1 MIMRKLSL
9 ILLFTLIS
17 TLSLFAKAKVLIVSG
32 TGATENEAI
41 ENAISEAMTHGYM
54 SFINSKEETKD
65 EDIQTSE
72 EVTSFNPDIKLTG
85 YNLLSSEKTNNGYNV
100 KVEVQFKKT
109 PFLAQTYGKMF
120 STAGKM
126 FAQSI
131 GISTKEKQKTPQEEV
146 LERIRTKNELAVHE
160 ALKNALALRLDN
172 LFDYKVK
179 VGEGANGKV
188 PVEISVI
195 QNKNTKAFCRLLYQ
209 TLYFSSHSAFNF
221 DVKDG
226 TIVHDGYAF
235 PYAKGMALHF
245 YNDDAKTFGEVIK
258 TYLTAGIFGFK
269 IKDDLGHEFYFT
281 VNKETQLQ
289 NHGNIALTNYSIP
302 AGFDNT
308 PKNVSESYQSPGGL
322 GMFGVKTKPYYNGPV
337 KAFGGNDGLPNQV
350 GLAGTTFVMNSIA
363 SAKLQSSTLYEINL
377 ELSYSPEDY
386 QKLQGNFSVETFTP
400 EVKF

>member
-72 EVTSFNPDIKLTG
+72 EVTSFNPNIKLTG

-109 PFLAQTYGKMF
+109 PFLAQTYGKTF
-120 STAGKM
+120 STVGKM

-226 TIVHDGYAF
+226 AIVHDGYAF

-245 YNDDAKTFGEVIK
+245 YNDDAKSFGEVLK

-281 VNKETQLQ
+281 IDKNQKLQ
-289 NHGNIALTNYSIP
+289 NHGDITLTNYSIP

-308 PKNVSESYQSPGGL
+308 PKNVAESYQSPGGL
-322 GMFGVKTKPYYNGPV
+322 GMFGVKTKPHYNGPV
-337 KAFGGNDGLPNQV
+337 KAYGGNDGLPTQV
-350 GLAGTTFVMNSIA
+350 GLEGTTFIMNSIA

-400 EVKF
+400 EVNF

>member
-1 MIMRKLSL
+1 MVMKKLSL
-9 ILLFTLIS
+9 ILLFIIVS
-17 TLSLFAKAKVLIVSG
+17 TLGIFAKAKVLIVNG
-32 TGATENEAI
+32 TGTTENEAI

-85 YNLLSSEKTNNGYNV
+85 YTLLSSEKADNGYKV

-109 PFLAQTYGKMF
+109 PFLAQTYGKTF

-131 GISTKEKQKTPQEEV
+131 GISTKEKEKTPQEQM
-146 LERIRTKNELAVHE
+146 LDRIRTKNEVTVHD
-160 ALKNALALRLDN
+160 ALKKALALRLDN

-209 TLYFSSHSAFNF
+209 TLYFSSNSLFNF
-221 DVKDG
+221 DIKDG
-226 TIVHDGYAF
+226 AIVHDGYAF

-245 YNDDAKTFGEVIK
+245 YNDDAKSFGEEIK

-281 VNKETQLQ
+281 IDKNQKLQ
-289 NHGNIALTNYSIP
+289 SHGDITLKDYSIP
-302 AGFDNT
+302 TGFDNT

-322 GMFGVKTKPYYNGPV
+322 GMFGVKTKPHYNGPI
-337 KAFGGNDGLPNQV
+337 KAYGGNDGLPTQV
-350 GLAGTTFVMNSIA
+350 GLEGTTFIMNSIA

-400 EVKF
+400 EVNF

>member
-54 SFINSKEETKD
+54 SFINSKEETID

-226 TIVHDGYAF
+226 AIVHDGYAF
-235 PYAKGMALHF
+235 PYAK
-245 YNDDAKTFGEVIK
+245 VW
-258 TYLTAGIFGFK
+258 
-269 IKDDLGHEFYFT
+269 
-281 VNKETQLQ
+281 
-289 NHGNIALTNYSIP
+289 
-302 AGFDNT
+302 
-308 PKNVSESYQSPGGL
+308 
-322 GMFGVKTKPYYNGPV
+322 
-337 KAFGGNDGLPNQV
+337 
-350 GLAGTTFVMNSIA
+350 
-363 SAKLQSSTLYEINL
+363 LY
-377 ELSYSPEDY
+377 
-386 QKLQGNFSVETFTP
+386 TFTMMMP
-400 EVKF
+400 RHLGRSSRLILLLASLVAKKLNYRIMGTSPLQTILSLPVLTILLKMFLSLINHLVA

>member
-131 GISTKEKQKTPQEEV
+131 GISTKEKQKTPQEEI

-226 TIVHDGYAF
+226 AIVHDGYAF

-281 VNKETQLQ
+281 VNKEAQLQ

-322 GMFGVKTKPYYNGPV
+322 GMFGVKTQPYYNGPV

>member
-109 PFLAQTYGKMF
+109 PFLAQTYGKTF

-226 TIVHDGYAF
+226 AIVHDGYAF

-245 YNDDAKTFGEVIK
+245 YNDDAKSFGEVLK

-281 VNKETQLQ
+281 IDKNQKLQ
-289 NHGNIALTNYSIP
+289 NHGDITLTNYSIP

-308 PKNVSESYQSPGGL
+308 PKNVAESYQSPGGL
-322 GMFGVKTKPYYNGPV
+322 GMFGVKTKPHYNGPV
-337 KAFGGNDGLPNQV
+337 KAYGGNDGLPTQV
-350 GLAGTTFVMNSIA
+350 GLEGTTFIMNSIA

-400 EVKF
+400 EVNF

>member
-109 PFLAQTYGKMF
+109 PFLAQTYGKTF

-160 ALKNALALRLDN
+160 TLKNALALRLDN

-226 TIVHDGYAF
+226 AIVHDGYAF

-245 YNDDAKTFGEVIK
+245 YNDDAKSFGEVIK

-281 VNKETQLQ
+281 IDKNQKLQ
-289 NHGNIALTNYSIP
+289 NHGDITLTNYSIP

-308 PKNVSESYQSPGGL
+308 PKNVAESYQSPGGL
-322 GMFGVKTKPYYNGPV
+322 GMFGVKTKPHYNGPV
-337 KAFGGNDGLPNQV
+337 KAYGGNDGLPTQV
-350 GLAGTTFVMNSIA
+350 GLEGTTFIMNSIA

-377 ELSYSPEDY
+377 KLSYSPEDY

-400 EVKF
+400 EVNF